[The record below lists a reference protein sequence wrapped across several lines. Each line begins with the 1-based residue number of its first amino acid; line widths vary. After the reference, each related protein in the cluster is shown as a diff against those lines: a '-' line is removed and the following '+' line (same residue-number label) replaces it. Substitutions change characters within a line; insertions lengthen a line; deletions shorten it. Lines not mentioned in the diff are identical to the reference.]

1 MQEIREGNEIF
12 GVQRKETTN
21 LELFPEKL
29 SLKRKEEIDFLRQ
42 KKKGRKFSIPKN
54 VKSSFSGI
62 LNRSENRIYIN
73 KGRASEKE

>member
-42 KKKGRKFSIPKN
+42 KKRKKIFNSK
-54 VKSSFSGI
+54 KC
-62 LNRSENRIYIN
+62 
-73 KGRASEKE
+73 

>member
-42 KKKGRKFSIPKN
+42 KKKKE
-54 VKSSFSGI
+54 
-62 LNRSENRIYIN
+62 ENFQFQKMLKAVFQGY
-73 KGRASEKE
+73 

>member
-42 KKKGRKFSIPKN
+42 KKKE
-54 VKSSFSGI
+54 
-62 LNRSENRIYIN
+62 ENFQFQKMLKAVFQGY
-73 KGRASEKE
+73 